1 MGLNGKSVAIRIITT
16 SQVMSSEF
24 DIISVEEANTL
35 AGLFRE
41 RIRRNPKKIAYRFYD
56 ALNETW
62 TDYSWSAM
70 AREVAR
76 WQSALEQEKL
86 KPGDKVAIM
95 AHNSRFWVIFDQAVL
110 GLGLVTVPL
119 YTDDRVGN
127 VEYILQHAEVKL
139 LVIGGMAQ
147 WERLQA
153 KAKQFNF
160 LKRIISIGQIQ
171 GDDDDR
177 IVPISQWL
185 PFDWGDLRENDQH
198 PDDLASIVYTSG
210 TTGPPKGVMLSHRNI
225 LSNAMSGLQAVP
237 VMTSD
242 VFLSFLPL
250 SHTLERTIG
259 YYLPIMAGATVA
271 HARGIPDLV
280 EDFRVVKPTA
290 IISVPRIFE
299 RMYARVMEGLQN
311 KPPYLKGVFHLAVN
325 VGWDYL
331 NYKQGRAKSRASFV
345 LWPLLK
351 RLIADKIGEKLG
363 GRLRIAISGGAAL
376 APEIS
381 RVFVGLGVPI
391 LQGYGLT
398 EASPVVSVNRL
409 ESNIPASI
417 GPALPGIEVK
427 LSEEDELMVRG
438 DSVMLGYWK
447 DKSATEQAINPEGWL
462 YTGDEAKIENDFI
475 YITGR
480 LKDIIVLSTG
490 EKVPPHDMELAIAT
504 DQLFEQI
511 MVIGESRPY
520 LTALTVLNKKQLDK
534 LLETEFEIN
543 EPVTEEKIEK
553 LLQKRIE
560 KKLKTFP
567 GYAQIRRMTHVNE
580 HWSVEN
586 GLLTPTLKIKRNK
599 IQGKYATE
607 IEIMYAGNA

>member
-1 MGLNGKSVAIRIITT
+1 
-16 SQVMSSEF
+16 MSSEF
-24 DIISVEEANTL
+24 DIISAEEANTL

-41 RIRRNPKKIAYRFYD
+41 RIRRSPNKIAYRFYD

-95 AHNSRFWVIFDQAVL
+95 AHNSRFWVIFDQAAL
-110 GLGLVTVPL
+110 GMGLVTVPL

-127 VEYILQHAEVKL
+127 VEYILQHTEVKL
-139 LVIGGMAQ
+139 LVIGGKAQ

-153 KAKQFNF
+153 KAKQFKF

-185 PFDWGDLRENDQH
+185 PSTSNWGDLRENDQH

-210 TTGPPKGVMLSHRNI
+210 TTGPAKGVMLSHRNI

-237 VMTSD
+237 VKTSD

-259 YYLPIMAGATVA
+259 YYLPVMAGATVA

-280 EDFRVVKPTA
+280 EDLRVVKPTA
-290 IISVPRIFE
+290 IVSVPRIYE

-311 KPPYLKGVFHLAVN
+311 KPAYLKNIFHLAVN
-325 VGWDYL
+325 VGWDYM
-331 NYKQGRAKSRASFV
+331 NYKQGRAKARASFV
-345 LWPLLK
+345 LWPTLK
-351 RLIADKIGEKLG
+351 RLIADKICEKLG

-417 GPALPGIEVK
+417 GSALPGVEVK
-427 LSEEDELMVRG
+427 LSKDDELLVRG

-447 DKSATEQAINPEGWL
+447 DESATEQAIDPEGWL
-462 YTGDEAKIENDFI
+462 YTGDKAKIENDFI

-504 DQLFEQI
+504 DHLFEQI

-520 LTALTVLNKKQLDK
+520 LAALTVLNKEQLDK
-534 LLETEFEIN
+534 LLETEFDIN

-553 LLQKRIE
+553 LLQSRVE
-560 KKLKTFP
+560 KKLKNFP
-567 GYAQIRRMTHVNE
+567 GYAQIRRMTYVNE

-599 IQGKYATE
+599 IQEKYATE